1 MTRAARLRAPLLGLV
16 ALAATTSSVHCAG
29 TRRNF
34 EGEPE
39 DDAGTPPAP
48 PALYEAG
55 AEQPTGDCS
64 EENKQIYVLS
74 SGQERALWRFDPQGL
89 TFTRIGDVV
98 CPASGD
104 TFSMAVDRKG
114 NAWVEYSDGNLFL
127 VSTKDAHC
135 TPTAFRPSRDGF
147 ATFGMGFAK
156 DDSGDGETL
165 YVEGDGLGMID
176 TKTLQIDLVG
186 ATGLGLA
193 ELTGTGNGL
202 LYAFHVSSGRVA
214 KLDKTTGAVQAT
226 YRTAAVDTNA
236 SWAFAHWGGDFWLF
250 TGHQTSKVTRYSPA
264 TDTSAVVVEDA
275 KILIVGAGSSTCA
288 PVTAP
293 R

>member
-1 MTRAARLRAPLLGLV
+1 MTRAAPLRSVLGLV
-16 ALAATTSSVHCAG
+16 ALAAAASSIHCAG
-29 TRRNF
+29 TQRSF
-34 EGEPE
+34 DAEQE
-39 DDAGTPPAP
+39 DDGGTPPP
-48 PALYEAG
+48 PPGLYEAG

-74 SGQERALWRFDPQGL
+74 SGERALFRFDPQAL
-89 TFTRIGDVV
+89 SFTRIGNVV

-114 NAWVEYSDGNLFL
+114 NAWVEYSDGSLFL

-135 TPTAFRPSRDGF
+135 TQTAYRPSRDGF

-156 DDSGDGETL
+156 NDSGDGETL
-165 YVEGDGLGMID
+165 YVEGDALGTID
-176 TKTLQIDLVG
+176 TKTLQLDLVG

-214 KLDKTTGAVQAT
+214 KLDKATGAVQAT
-226 YRTAAVDTNA
+226 YRTAAADTNA

-275 KILIVGAGSSTCA
+275 GILVVGAGSSTCA
-288 PVTAP
+288 PVTPP